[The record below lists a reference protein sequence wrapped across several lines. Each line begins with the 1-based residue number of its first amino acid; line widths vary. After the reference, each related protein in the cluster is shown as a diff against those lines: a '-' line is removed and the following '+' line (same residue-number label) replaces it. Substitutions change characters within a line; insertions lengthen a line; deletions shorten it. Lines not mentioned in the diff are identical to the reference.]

1 MGAYLLRGDTRMDT
15 QRVEPVEAD
24 QAEVALVDEHIAFDR
39 GPEPQQAGRSSQTQR
54 AAHRSPPPGLLA
66 SVFFALFVASI
77 VAHFVLTEGAPY
89 PTPFR
94 PLDEL
99 QAHYLRFPDAARFV
113 ATLQFGASIPLGLCA
128 VVLVSRMLFHHVRV
142 AGVYI
147 ALFGGLGASFFLGI
161 SALAGWMLSQPGVAD
176 DLGALRIAQL
186 FMFATG
192 GVGHTTTLGLLLAG
206 ISVPSLMFGLIP
218 RWACWFG
225 LIVALLAELSFLSLA
240 FPQLSILLPL
250 ARFPAYLWLLVAA
263 FTLPKHALR

>member
-1 MGAYLLRGDTRMDT
+1 MDT

-24 QAEVALVDEHIAFDR
+24 EASAALVDAHIELDR
-39 GPEPQQAGRSSQTQR
+39 ELGALDRGRSSETQR
-54 AAHRSPPPGLLA
+54 VGHRSPPLGLLA

-77 VAHFVLTEGAPY
+77 VAHFALTEGAPY

-99 QAHYLRFPDAARFV
+99 QAHYLRFADSARWV
-113 ATLQFGASIPLGLCA
+113 AMLQFGASVPFGLCA
-128 VVLVSRMLFHHVRV
+128 VVMVSRMLFHRVRV

-147 ALFGGLGASFFLGI
+147 ALLGGLGASFFMGV

-192 GVGHTTTLGLLLAG
+192 GVGHTTMLGLLLAG
-206 ISVPSLMFGLIP
+206 ISVPALMFGLLP
-218 RWACWFG
+218 RWVCWLG
-225 LIVALLAELSFLSLA
+225 LVVAAIAELSVLSLG

-250 ARFPAYLWLLVAA
+250 ARFPAYLWLLAAA
-263 FTLPKHALR
+263 FMLPKYAVSGARMAG

>member
-1 MGAYLLRGDTRMDT
+1 MDT
-15 QRVEPVEAD
+15 QRVEPVDTDEAG
-24 QAEVALVDEHIAFDR
+24 LVDAHIEFDR
-39 GPEPQQAGRSSQTQR
+39 GAEPLDPGRSSETQPIG
-54 AAHRSPPPGLLA
+54 HRSPPLGLLA

-77 VAHFVLTEGAPY
+77 VTHFVLTKGAPY

-94 PLDEL
+94 PLEAL

-113 ATLQFGASIPLGLCA
+113 SMLQFAASIPFGLCA
-128 VVLVSRMLFHHVRV
+128 VVMVSRMLFHRVRV

-161 SALAGWMLSQPGVAD
+161 SALAGWTLSQPGVAE

-192 GVGHTTTLGLLLAG
+192 GVGHTAALGLLLAG
-206 ISVPSLMFGLIP
+206 ISVPALVFGLIP
-218 RWACWFG
+218 RWACWLG
-225 LIVALLAELSFLSLA
+225 LITAALAELSVLSLG

-250 ARFPAYLWLLVAA
+250 ARFPAYVWLLVAA
-263 FTLPKHALR
+263 FTLPKHALAVPLRQ